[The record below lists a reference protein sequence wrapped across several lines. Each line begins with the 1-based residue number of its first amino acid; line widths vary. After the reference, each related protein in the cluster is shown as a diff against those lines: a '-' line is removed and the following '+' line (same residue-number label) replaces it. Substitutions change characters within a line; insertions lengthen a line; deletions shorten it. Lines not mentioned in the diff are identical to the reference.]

1 MRDASIEIG
10 TKENLQMNNTRV
22 QKRKKTQRGSP
33 PAPTAMPIKAT
44 PYEHQKKAFAF
55 AMNVFGISGGEGVM
69 RTSPIDRRGGGCA
82 LLMEM

>member
-1 MRDASIEIG
+1 
-10 TKENLQMNNTRV
+10 
-22 QKRKKTQRGSP
+22 
-33 PAPTAMPIKAT
+33 MPIKAT

-55 AMNVFGISGGEGVM
+55 VMDVFGISDGEGVM

>member
-1 MRDASIEIG
+1 
-10 TKENLQMNNTRV
+10 
-22 QKRKKTQRGSP
+22 
-33 PAPTAMPIKAT
+33 MPIKAT

-55 AMNVFGISGGEGVM
+55 AMGVFGISDGEGVI

>member
-1 MRDASIEIG
+1 
-10 TKENLQMNNTRV
+10 MNNKKA
-22 QKRKKTQRGSP
+22 QKEKTTGP
-33 PAPTAMPIKAT
+33 PAPTAIPVKAT

-55 AMNVFGISGGEGVM
+55 AMGVFGISDGEGVI